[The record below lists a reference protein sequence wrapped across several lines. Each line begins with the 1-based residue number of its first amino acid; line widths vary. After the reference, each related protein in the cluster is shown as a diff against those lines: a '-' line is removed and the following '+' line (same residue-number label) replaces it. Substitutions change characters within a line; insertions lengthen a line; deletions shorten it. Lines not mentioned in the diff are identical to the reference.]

1 MREVFHLLLD
11 NKKERRLKQIL
22 PSNLVGLEFFN
33 NDEVNFDADTDATT
47 ELVVDAV
54 TKLKVVKKD
63 DIETQINKYEKSNLS
78 KSVDRI
84 KE

>member
-1 MREVFHLLLD
+1 M
-11 NKKERRLKQIL
+11 
-22 PSNLVGLEFFN
+22 
-33 NDEVNFDADTDATT
+33 NFDADTDATT